1 MYVSARPALLGSAFL
16 LAALP
21 AAASDE
27 AVAPAAAPAPRAT
40 VNYPGISSV
49 PMTADAARRPG
60 AAVPSRAKPFLRRIG
75 RHSLR

>member
-21 AAASDE
+21 AAASEE

-40 VNYPGISSV
+40 VNCPGISSV
-49 PMTADAARRPG
+49 PMTADAAQALPLHLVRNLSCG
-60 AAVPSRAKPFLRRIG
+60 E
-75 RHSLR
+75 